1 MKKFLLALVV
11 FCSFL
16 MFACGG
22 GTKYELKVNKDA
34 YEIKVGES
42 VELDVT
48 FTEGAPVAWSSSD
61 PSVVSVL
68 DGVATAAKEGT
79 AKITVKIKETE
90 LKGEITITVL
100 KNEVA
105 PESVAI
111 TGETE
116 VEEGKTLTFTAAV
129 NPADAKQE
137 VEWSTS
143 DATLATIDANGVL
156 TALQAGTVKVIATAK
171 DTDVKAEVEVT
182 IKKVY
187 DYSKLLVAPAFEGT
201 EVEVNGVKYYVGE
214 TAFTSMVEAVAK
226 VTEGGQIYVAAGTY
240 AITEMIKVEKA
251 LTILGPNAD
260 KASTEERAEEANF
273 TSDNY
278 DTGSFLVSG
287 ANVVFNG
294 LGFTGI
300 GESGYPIQLGE
311 VMENLTIKSCYFD
324 NVNTVVCPYASTS
337 FKGTLVIDNTVNK
350 NNLQFLAWV
359 SGSAAELTKF
369 EYTNNKVYGEVASH
383 YAGKGMVS
391 FRTDDSNAEIIIE
404 NNEFDL
410 AGYVLASNPIYV
422 ASGKLTVKNNKFN
435 GLTEETLFY
444 DGTVAAK
451 TLENNKYYNT
461 KKLLVAPTLE
471 GTEVEVNGVTYLVG
485 LTAFTSMVEA
495 VAKAPAGGEIY
506 VAAGT
511 YEITEMIVVEKA
523 LTILGPNANKASS
536 EERAEE
542 AMFTSDNYDTGSF
555 LVSGADV
562 VFNGVGFLGVGE
574 QGYPIQFGAE
584 LENFA
589 IKSCYFENV
598 NTVMCPFSSTTF
610 KGTLVIDNTVNKN
623 SLQFLAWVAGSAA
636 ELTKFEYTNNKVF
649 GEVAD
654 HFAGKGMIS
663 FRADDSQTEIII
675 ENNDFDLSQY
685 QQMDSNPIY
694 VASGKLTV
702 KNNKFTGIAEANLF
716 VDGTVADKTLEG
728 NQFN

>member
-105 PESVAI
+105 PESVVI

-116 VEEGKTLTFTAAV
+116 VEEGKTLTFIAAV

-137 VEWSTS
+137 VEWATS

-171 DTDVKAEVEVT
+171 GTDVKAEVEVT

-251 LTILGPNAD
+251 LTILGPNAN
-260 KASTEERAEEANF
+260 KLASDERAEEANF

-300 GESGYPIQLGE
+300 GEQGYPIQLGE

-391 FRTDDSNAEIIIE
+391 FRTTDSNAEILIE

-410 AGYVLASNPIYV
+410 AAYVLASNPIYI
-422 ASGKLTVKNNKFN
+422 ASGKLTVKNNKFT
-435 GLTEETLFY
+435 GVTAETLFFE
-444 DGTVAAK
+444 GTVAEKA
-451 TLENNKYYNT
+451 LENNKYYDT
-461 KKLLVAPTLE
+461 TKLLVAPTLE
-471 GTEVEVNGVTYLVG
+471 GTEVEVNGLKYYVG
-485 LTAFTSMVEA
+485 ETAFTSMVEA
-495 VAKAPAGGEIY
+495 VAKAPAGAEIY

-511 YEITEMIVVEKA
+511 YEIAEMIVVEKA
-523 LTILGPNANKASS
+523 LTFVGPNADKLANDA
-536 EERAEE
+536 RLEE

-555 LVSGADV
+555 LVSGANV
-562 VFNGVGFLGVGE
+562 TFNGIGFLGIGE

-584 LENFA
+584 LENFT
-589 IKSCYFENV
+589 IKSCYFENI
-598 NTVMCPFSSTTF
+598 NTVMCPYASTNF
-610 KGTLVIDNTVNKN
+610 KGTLTIANTVNKN
-623 SLQFLAWVAGSAA
+623 NLQFLAWVAGSAA
-636 ELTKFEYTNNKVF
+636 ELTKFEFTGNKVY
-649 GEVAD
+649 GEVAT
-654 HFAGKGMIS
+654 HFAGKGMVS
-663 FRADDSQTEIII
+663 FRATDSNAEILI
-675 ENNDFDLSQY
+675 ENNEFDLAAY
-685 QQMDSNPIY
+685 VLASNPIY
-694 VASGKLTV
+694 IASGKLIV
-702 KNNKFTGIAEANLF
+702 KNNKFTGVTAETLF
-716 VDGTVADKTLEG
+716 FEGTVAEKTLEG